1 MGLVIYCGL
10 TTSMIKKYLPKSLL
24 VRAISIVILPMI
36 VFQLII
42 VTVFFDSLWERVIS
56 RMSRSVAME
65 IALTVNQIKNN
76 DISILRAN
84 RDYGSFTE
92 MNIKI
97 ISSQDLSEN
106 YAANNIKFLD
116 FVTSGFKRE
125 LQGTL
130 NSTHW
135 VQSANDNIN
144 VYVNIGEEMLRIT
157 FPKKRVSTARVHIF
171 LGWVIISSAILI
183 FISFLFLRNQ
193 IKPITQLAMAAE
205 EFGKGN
211 NVSNFKVSGASDVR
225 RAAIEFLKMKNR
237 IIKQVEQRS
246 LMLAGVG
253 HDLKTPLTRMRLQA
267 ETIEDD
273 KSKKFLI
280 DEIKHMN
287 LMLEEYLNFS
297 KEENI
302 KDSIKINPIEAINRL
317 KNDIHFNDKNIDI
330 EIINDAEIELN
341 ANIFTRS
348 IINLLN
354 NSFENAQKV
363 KIIIETSPE
372 LTKVEIHDDGEG
384 IPETERANVFKP
396 FYRIDKSRNQ
406 NSANSGLGL
415 STTKHLLNSINGTI
429 ELGESKTLGGLK
441 VRIEIPN

>member
-42 VTVFFDSLWERVIS
+42 VTVFFDSLWERVIA

-106 YAANNIKFLD
+106 YTANNIKFLD

-267 ETIEDD
+267 EAIEDD
-273 KSKKFLI
+273 KSKEFLI

-302 KDSIKINPIEAINRL
+302 KDSIKINPIEAIIRI

-341 ANIFTRS
+341 ANIFNRS

>member
-1 MGLVIYCGL
+1 
-10 TTSMIKKYLPKSLL
+10 MIKKYLPKSLL

-42 VTVFFDSLWERVIS
+42 VTVFFDSLWERVIA

-97 ISSQDLSEN
+97 ISSEDLTEN
-106 YAANNIKFLD
+106 YTANNIKFLD

-211 NVSNFKVSGASDVR
+211 NISNFKVSGASDVR

-273 KSKKFLI
+273 KSKEFLI

-302 KDSIKINPIEAINRL
+302 KDSIKINPIEAIIRI

-341 ANIFTRS
+341 ANIFNRS

>member
-1 MGLVIYCGL
+1 VGLVIYCGL

-24 VRAISIVILPMI
+24 VRAISIVIIPMI

-42 VTVFFDSLWERVIS
+42 VTVFFDSLWERVIA

-106 YAANNIKFLD
+106 YTANNIKFLD

-302 KDSIKINPIEAINRL
+302 KDSIKINPIEAIIRI

-341 ANIFTRS
+341 ANIFNRS

>member
-1 MGLVIYCGL
+1 
-10 TTSMIKKYLPKSLL
+10 MIKKYLPKSLL

-42 VTVFFDSLWERVIS
+42 VTVFFDSLWERVIA

-97 ISSQDLSEN
+97 ISSEDLTEN

-193 IKPITQLAMAAE
+193 IKPITQLAIAAE

-211 NVSNFKVSGASDVR
+211 NISNFKVSGASDVR

-267 ETIEDD
+267 ETIEND
-273 KSKKFLI
+273 KSKEFLI

-302 KDSIKINPIEAINRL
+302 KDSIKINPIEAIIKI
-317 KNDIHFNDKNIDI
+317 KNDIHFNEKNIDI

-341 ANIFTRS
+341 DNIFNRS
-348 IINLLN
+348 IVNLLN

-429 ELGESKTLGGLK
+429 ELGESKILGGLK

>member
-1 MGLVIYCGL
+1 
-10 TTSMIKKYLPKSLL
+10 MIKKYLPKSLL

-42 VTVFFDSLWERVIS
+42 VTVFFDSLWERVIA
-56 RMSRSVAME
+56 RMSRCVAME

-106 YAANNIKFLD
+106 YTANNIKFLD

-302 KDSIKINPIEAINRL
+302 KDSIKINPIEAIIRI

-341 ANIFTRS
+341 ANIFNRS

>member
-106 YAANNIKFLD
+106 YTANNIKFLD

-193 IKPITQLAMAAE
+193 IKPITQLAIAAE

-273 KSKKFLI
+273 KSKEFLI

-302 KDSIKINPIEAINRL
+302 KDSVKINPIEAIIKI

-330 EIINDAEIELN
+330 KIINDAEIELN
-341 ANIFTRS
+341 ANIFNRS

-354 NSFENAQKV
+354 NSFENSQKV

-415 STTKHLLNSINGTI
+415 STTKHLLSSINGTI
-429 ELGESKTLGGLK
+429 KLGESKSLGGLM

>member
-1 MGLVIYCGL
+1 
-10 TTSMIKKYLPKSLL
+10 MIKKYLPKSLL

-42 VTVFFDSLWERVIS
+42 VTVFFDSLWERVIA

-267 ETIEDD
+267 EAIEDD
-273 KSKKFLI
+273 KSKEFLI

-302 KDSIKINPIEAINRL
+302 KDSIKINPIEAIIRI

-341 ANIFTRS
+341 ANIFNRS

-406 NSANSGLGL
+406 NSTNSGLGL

-429 ELGESKTLGGLK
+429 ELGESKILGGLK

>member
-1 MGLVIYCGL
+1 
-10 TTSMIKKYLPKSLL
+10 MIKKYLPKSLL

-42 VTVFFDSLWERVIS
+42 VTVFFDSLWERVIA

-106 YAANNIKFLD
+106 YTANNIKFLD

-302 KDSIKINPIEAINRL
+302 KDSIKINPIEAIIRI

-341 ANIFTRS
+341 ANIFNRS

>member
-1 MGLVIYCGL
+1 
-10 TTSMIKKYLPKSLL
+10 MIKKYLPKSLL

-42 VTVFFDSLWERVIS
+42 VTVFFDSLWERVIA

-106 YAANNIKFLD
+106 YADNNIKFLD

-135 VQSANDNIN
+135 VQSANDDIN

-267 ETIEDD
+267 EAIEDD
-273 KSKKFLI
+273 KSKEFLI

-302 KDSIKINPIEAINRL
+302 KDSIKINPIEAIIRI

-341 ANIFTRS
+341 ANIFNRS
-348 IINLLN
+348 IVNLLN

-406 NSANSGLGL
+406 NSTNSGLGL

-429 ELGESKTLGGLK
+429 ELGESKILGGLK

>member
-42 VTVFFDSLWERVIS
+42 VTVFFDSLWERVIA

-106 YAANNIKFLD
+106 YTANNIKFLD

-211 NVSNFKVSGASDVR
+211 NISNFKVSGASDVR

-267 ETIEDD
+267 EAIEDD
-273 KSKKFLI
+273 KSKEFLI

-302 KDSIKINPIEAINRL
+302 KDSIKINPIEAIIRI

-341 ANIFTRS
+341 ANIFNRS
-348 IINLLN
+348 IVNLLN

>member
-1 MGLVIYCGL
+1 
-10 TTSMIKKYLPKSLL
+10 MIKKYLPKSLL

-42 VTVFFDSLWERVIS
+42 VTVFFDSLWERVIA

-106 YAANNIKFLD
+106 YADNNIKFLD

-135 VQSANDNIN
+135 VQSANDDIN

-267 ETIEDD
+267 ETIEND
-273 KSKKFLI
+273 KSKEFLI

-302 KDSIKINPIEAINRL
+302 KDSIKINPIEAIIRIN
-317 KNDIHFNDKNIDI
+317 NDIHFNDKDIDI

-341 ANIFTRS
+341 ANIFNRS

-363 KIIIETSPE
+363 KMIIETSLE

-406 NSANSGLGL
+406 NSTNSGLGL

-429 ELGESKTLGGLK
+429 DLGESKILGGLK

>member
-1 MGLVIYCGL
+1 
-10 TTSMIKKYLPKSLL
+10 MIKKYLPKSLL

-42 VTVFFDSLWERVIS
+42 VTVFFDSLWERVIA

-97 ISSQDLSEN
+97 ISSEDLTEN
-106 YAANNIKFLD
+106 YATNNIKFLD

-302 KDSIKINPIEAINRL
+302 KDSIKINPIEAIIRI

-341 ANIFTRS
+341 ANIFNRS
-348 IINLLN
+348 ITNLLN

-406 NSANSGLGL
+406 NSTNSGLGL

-429 ELGESKTLGGLK
+429 ELGKSKILGGLK

>member
-1 MGLVIYCGL
+1 
-10 TTSMIKKYLPKSLL
+10 
-24 VRAISIVILPMI
+24 MI

-42 VTVFFDSLWERVIS
+42 VTVFFDSLWERVIA

-97 ISSQDLSEN
+97 ISSEDLTEN
-106 YAANNIKFLD
+106 YIANNIKFLD

-135 VQSANDNIN
+135 VQSANNNIN

-171 LGWVIISSAILI
+171 LGWVIMSSAILI

-193 IKPITQLAMAAE
+193 IKPITQLALAAE

-211 NVSNFKVSGASDVR
+211 NISNFKVSGASDVR

-267 ETIEDD
+267 ETIEND
-273 KSKKFLI
+273 KSKEFLI

-302 KDSIKINPIEAINRL
+302 KDSIKINPIEAIIKI

-341 ANIFTRS
+341 ANIFNRS
-348 IINLLN
+348 IVNLLN

-363 KIIIETSPE
+363 KILIETSQE

-406 NSANSGLGL
+406 NSVNSGLGL

>member
-1 MGLVIYCGL
+1 
-10 TTSMIKKYLPKSLL
+10 MIKKYLPKSLL

-42 VTVFFDSLWERVIS
+42 VTVFFDSLWERVIA

-135 VQSANDNIN
+135 VQSTNDNIN

-267 ETIEDD
+267 EAIEDD
-273 KSKKFLI
+273 KSKEFLI

-302 KDSIKINPIEAINRL
+302 KDSIKINPIEAIIRI

-341 ANIFTRS
+341 ANIFNRS

-406 NSANSGLGL
+406 NSTNSGLGL

-429 ELGESKTLGGLK
+429 ELGKSKILGGLK

>member
-42 VTVFFDSLWERVIS
+42 VTVFFDSLWERVIA

-106 YAANNIKFLD
+106 YTANNIKFLD

-273 KSKKFLI
+273 KSKEFLI

-302 KDSIKINPIEAINRL
+302 KDSIKINPIEAIIRI

-341 ANIFTRS
+341 ANIFNRS

>member
-1 MGLVIYCGL
+1 
-10 TTSMIKKYLPKSLL
+10 MIKKYLPKSLL

-42 VTVFFDSLWERVIS
+42 VTVFFDSLWERVIA

-97 ISSQDLSEN
+97 ISSEDLTEN

-193 IKPITQLAMAAE
+193 IKPITQLALAAE

-211 NVSNFKVSGASDVR
+211 NISNFKVSGASDVR

-237 IIKQVEQRS
+237 IIKQVEHRS

-302 KDSIKINPIEAINRL
+302 KDSIKINPIEAIIRI

-341 ANIFTRS
+341 ANIFNRS

-406 NSANSGLGL
+406 NSTNSGLGL

-429 ELGESKTLGGLK
+429 ELGESKILGGLK

>member
-1 MGLVIYCGL
+1 
-10 TTSMIKKYLPKSLL
+10 
-24 VRAISIVILPMI
+24 MI

-42 VTVFFDSLWERVIS
+42 VTVFFDSLWERVIA

-302 KDSIKINPIEAINRL
+302 KDSIKINPIEAIIRI

-341 ANIFTRS
+341 ANIFNRS

>member
-1 MGLVIYCGL
+1 
-10 TTSMIKKYLPKSLL
+10 MIKKYLPKSLL

-42 VTVFFDSLWERVIS
+42 VTVFFDSLWERVIA

-106 YAANNIKFLD
+106 YADNNIKFLD

-135 VQSANDNIN
+135 VQSANDDIN

-273 KSKKFLI
+273 KSKEFLI

-302 KDSIKINPIEAINRL
+302 KDSIKINPIEAIIRI

-341 ANIFTRS
+341 ANIFNRS

-406 NSANSGLGL
+406 NSTNSGLGL

-429 ELGESKTLGGLK
+429 ELGESKILGGLK

>member
-1 MGLVIYCGL
+1 
-10 TTSMIKKYLPKSLL
+10 MIKKYLPKSLL

-42 VTVFFDSLWERVIS
+42 VTVFFDSLWERVIA

-97 ISSQDLSEN
+97 ISSEDLTEN

-193 IKPITQLAMAAE
+193 IKPITQLALAAE

-211 NVSNFKVSGASDVR
+211 NISNFKVSGASDVR

-267 ETIEDD
+267 ETIEND
-273 KSKKFLI
+273 KSKEFLI

-302 KDSIKINPIEAINRL
+302 KDSIKINPIEAIIRI

-341 ANIFTRS
+341 ANIFNRS

>member
-1 MGLVIYCGL
+1 
-10 TTSMIKKYLPKSLL
+10 MIKKYLPKSLL

-42 VTVFFDSLWERVIS
+42 VTVFFDSLWERVIA

-135 VQSANDNIN
+135 VQSANDDIN

-273 KSKKFLI
+273 KSKEFLI

-302 KDSIKINPIEAINRL
+302 KDSIKINPIEAIIRI

-341 ANIFTRS
+341 ANIFNRS

-406 NSANSGLGL
+406 NSTNSGLGL

-429 ELGESKTLGGLK
+429 ELGESKILGGLK

>member
-1 MGLVIYCGL
+1 
-10 TTSMIKKYLPKSLL
+10 MIKKYLPKSLL

-42 VTVFFDSLWERVIS
+42 VTVFFDSLWERVIA

-97 ISSQDLSEN
+97 ISSEDLTEN

-135 VQSANDNIN
+135 VQSVNDNIN

-267 ETIEDD
+267 EAIEDD
-273 KSKKFLI
+273 KSKEFLI

-302 KDSIKINPIEAINRL
+302 KDSIKINPIEAIIRI

-341 ANIFTRS
+341 ANIFNRS

-406 NSANSGLGL
+406 NSTNSGLGL

-429 ELGESKTLGGLK
+429 ELGESKILGGLK